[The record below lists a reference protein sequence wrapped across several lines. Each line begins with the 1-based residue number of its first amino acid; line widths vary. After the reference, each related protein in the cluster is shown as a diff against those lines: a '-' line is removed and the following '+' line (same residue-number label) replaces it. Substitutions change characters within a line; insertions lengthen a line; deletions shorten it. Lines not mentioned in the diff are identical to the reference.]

1 MSRHNFFFVLLGC
14 LASSSLVVA
23 KLKASWNI
31 NEPSEVSAADIEAD
45 AINTAG
51 YHSAILV
58 AGSRG
63 YWNYRHQADM
73 CHAYQMLKKNGVP
86 SDNIIIFVYD
96 DIARNSYN
104 PFPGKIY
111 NVPGMYIA
119 SLHARKMF
127 ICVGGADVYP
137 GCNKDYTGS
146 NVNKFVLSAVLRG
159 DSAAVRGK
167 GSGRVLTKNAYQR
180 VFFAYSDHGSVG
192 YLPFPTGPYLYA
204 DEFNK
209 LLIGLRQNSVFKE
222 MLVYIEACDAGSMFY
237 NMPIKDEYRIMGVSA
252 AGAHESSYATYC
264 PDSSKT
270 YSSIVNPNKIRS
282 CMGDL
287 FTVAWIQDAEYRN
300 VFFSTV
306 GAHLARVTY
315 VTSVDWTYSAG
326 SHVYRY
332 GDKYHYI
339 YYEKIGAFLS
349 GIKPLLKSL
358 WNFVTSGLNSN
369 AGRDNYKQTDADL
382 IHLYM
387 AASENNNSDASLR
400 LEKELAMRKH
410 TDEVI
415 YSSLHSLI
423 GSGDLS
429 TDISISKFAEEVIP
443 RGPDDPVVND
453 WDCLREM
460 VDAWEDKCGRLN
472 SYSGQYSR
480 TFVNLCNAMVSPA
493 TFKQSLDCK
502 ASMYA
507 EWDPQ

>member
-14 LASSSLVVA
+14 LASLSLVVA

-31 NEPSEVSAADIEAD
+31 NEPSEVSAANSEAD
-45 AINTAG
+45 AINMVG
-51 YHSAILV
+51 YHAAVLV
-58 AGSRG
+58 AGSSG
-63 YWNYRHQADM
+63 YWSYRHQADM
-73 CHAYQMLKKNGVP
+73 CHAYQMLKASGVP
-86 SDNIIIFVYD
+86 SDNIIVFVYN

-137 GCNKDYTGS
+137 GCNKDYTGT

-159 DSAAVRGK
+159 DSAAVTGK

-180 VFFAYSDHGSVG
+180 VFFAYSG
-192 YLPFPTGPYLYA
+192 YGHTGAITFPTGPYLYA
-204 DEFNK
+204 DEFNG
-209 LLIGLRQNSVFKE
+209 LLVYLRKISMFKE
-222 MLVYIEACDAGSMFY
+222 MLVYIEASYSGSMFY
-237 NMPIKDEYRIMGVSA
+237 NMPIRYEDRIMGVSA
-252 AGAHESSYATYC
+252 SAHDEASYATYC

-287 FTVAWIQDAEYRN
+287 FTLSWLLDAEYYN

-306 GAHLARVTY
+306 GAHLRRVTY
-315 VTSVDWTYSAG
+315 ATSVHGTYSQG
-326 SHVYRY
+326 SHVKTF
-332 GDKYHYI
+332 GDKYKHI
-339 YYEKIGAFLS
+339 YNEELGFFFS
-349 GIKPLLKSL
+349 GVKSALRLL

-415 YSSLHSLI
+415 YSTLHSLI

-429 TDISISKFAEEVIP
+429 TDISVSKFAEEVIP